1 MLTRTPLRTLCAG
14 LIFISQLRGDIKL
27 QQRALG
33 GSRAVRVLIVC
44 DAREF
49 RVSGEGSGCHVTEF
63 GVWGVG

>member
-33 GSRAVRVLIVC
+33 G
-44 DAREF
+44 EQ
-49 RVSGEGSGCHVTEF
+49 GCQGLDSV
-63 GVWGVG
+63 